1 MDPFVQ
7 AFFSVDTDGDEMITI
22 RDLEQYVDQNHLEKK
37 MVTRWQ
43 SLFDKNNTGRIT
55 LPHFCEVLGLK
66 AADVRI
72 RRQEMQSMH
81 LRLRPEFEVIK
92 TTMSMND
99 QVVLSEEVYR
109 IDLECQ
115 GETRN
120 IADCLKRFLDLR
132 YGRMWHVVICKGS
145 TASSFS
151 HVPHTSFFFLYK
163 DNTYLIWQTPE

>member
-1 MDPFVQ
+1 M
-7 AFFSVDTDGDEMITI
+7 GIKCITI
-22 RDLEQYVDQNHLEKK
+22 RDLDQYVHQNHLREENASRK
-37 MVTRWQ
+37 RQ
-43 SLFDKNNTGRIT
+43 IILHCLFC
-55 LPHFCEVLGLK
+55 LVC
-66 AADVRI
+66 VRI